1 MFLKSTRDDEDLVV
15 EAGCSLLAVGELRIM
30 ARTPPPRGINAHYAI
45 AAVAVTVLIN
55 RRKDI
60 KLIPE
65 LLQKNGGQT
74 RKVCVRMMMMNHEHL
89 QRERY

>member
-1 MFLKSTRDDEDLVV
+1 ML
-15 EAGCSLLAVGELRIM
+15 AGRRSRCVYGELCVM
-30 ARTPPPRGINAHYAI
+30 ARIPPPRGVNAHYAI

-65 LLQKNGGQT
+65 LLQRNGGQT
-74 RKVCVRMMMMNHEHL
+74 RKVRAHDAN
-89 QRERY
+89 